1 MKSIFRSLL
10 YSAMVLVAG
19 FAASCTENEEGTGGY
34 QGIPTIKV
42 TPASLNVALAGGTT
56 EQVVVETPAEWTLD
70 IDTEGVV
77 ASAMSGNGDAVI
89 TFEVPAAEAM
99 RTIKAVFTATGYV
112 SGYPITKK
120 ASVSISQSDS
130 DIPSVDGSF
139 VYYENG
145 GESVSKVDGYWPY
158 VDAYTGWNPQGGEGF
173 DQSGVTYTGK
183 NASVRNS
190 GKSWAPVGATYATDA
205 PYAYLQ
211 AKDGVEFIIHNIKIK
226 SGVKNYTFSFTAH
239 NQYANEIASPYTPAP
254 VSPLKS
260 GENLTVEVSV
270 DGTNFGAVTYSTMA
284 DGNWEYAIAPF
295 TLPADAD
302 KLFVRFSNYKA
313 DTTTPLPSTAYQY
326 QAALRF
332 DDFRLVEGGN
342 GPVVDFNNA
351 GGGSGE
357 VVEGTIDAILAG
369 GEGTYSLKNAWVV
382 ATYGRGCL
390 ITDASGKYILCYMG
404 TGATIPAVGAV
415 VDVDGAVTTYAG
427 LLQFGADAKVT
438 ATGETK
444 TVDNGT
450 AAAMTG
456 ADLDAYV
463 SAPVVKYA
471 SFEGAL
477 VIDGNYYNVTVEGA
491 STAIGSLSYPAGEIA
506 TQLSSLNGKGIKVT
520 GYLIGVSSGKFT
532 NMMVTA
538 VSATGDDPE
547 QPESTTASKIDKV
560 ASLVAGN
567 YIMSGY
573 LESYDTYNWAAN
585 PYHCWTGKIATS
597 SNKNYLETVA
607 YSYADGVLSPGSG
620 VLSQPAVVT
629 VVAVEGKANTFYI
642 KVGNEYLVNNGAS
655 NHQVGL
661 SANSAEWVAAD
672 HAKGGIV
679 FTSNGASLGTGNATK
694 NHIRS
699 YIDQANLACGVVF
712 FTTDG
717 TVVPD
722 PTPDPEPDPTPGET
736 KTIAQILA
744 AGSGASLSGT
754 IEGVVISNMALNNL
768 TSKKGLYV
776 QDETG
781 ALQFYLAANH
791 ELAFGTKVKIDLTGT
806 TLGDYNGAVQISGLA
821 LEKIT
826 TLSTNNT
833 VEPKVV
839 TIADFLVNKY
849 EGQYVAIEGV
859 QVSSSDLTKTWVMGG
874 AHTSI
879 NVEDAAGN
887 KFVVFSSKYATYGT
901 ETVAQGSGTIK
912 GIASI
917 NKGAM
922 QIIFAQASDYASL
935 TGARFD
941 GTVTPDPDPTPTPG
955 DAKTLPYAESFTTSQ
970 GDFTINNVT
979 LGTLSYVWQHSTYNG
994 DGYMKASAFMN
1005 SAAVAAESWLVSPA
1019 ISLAGATSPVVTF
1032 THAHKFAG
1040 TPSEELTLWVSAN
1053 DGAWEQV
1060 TIPTYSDNSSWTFV
1074 ESGEISLAKYVGST
1088 VKVAFKY
1095 VSTTSNAGTWEV
1107 KNFSVAE
1114 ASGAVT
1120 PDPTPEPDPTP
1131 GTGTTISAALNASL
1145 TWTEE
1150 TDATYGKGFYTTVDG
1165 VKMGY
1170 YQGTSTSTPTAAK
1183 DDHIRVYKSS
1193 LFVVVP
1199 AAGQKVKSVNFNAI
1213 SASYALDMTVE
1224 GADKAVGNTDNG
1236 TITWSGSVD
1245 KFVATASEGQVRIK
1259 DISVVVE

>member
-1 MKSIFRSLL
+1 MKNIFRSLL

-56 EQVVVETPAEWTLD
+56 EQVVVETPAEWTLE

-99 RTIKAVFTATGYV
+99 RTIKATFTATGYV

-130 DIPSVDGSF
+130 DIPAVGGAF
-139 VYYENG
+139 VYYEDG

-158 VDAYTGWNPQGGEGF
+158 VDKYTGWNPQGGEGF

-211 AKDGVEFIIHNIKIK
+211 AKDGVEFIIHNINIK

-239 NQYANEIASPYTPAP
+239 NQYANESASPYAPAP

-270 DGTNFGAVTYSTMA
+270 DGTNFGAITFSTMA

-351 GGGSGE
+351 IGGGNTGGGDVPTEAVKATVAEFLAAAEDGTTYYELTGVISNVTNTTYGNFDLTDSTGTVLIYGLCSPTGEQKYWAESGAKS
-357 VVEGTIDAILAG
+357 GDTITVRTLRTSYNNTPQGKDAIFVSLVP
-369 GEGTYSLKNAWVV
+369 GEGGDEPTPEPAEGIYASDVPFVCAADDSTNAAYSLA
-382 ATYGRGCL
+382 AT
-390 ITDASGKYILCYMG
+390 
-404 TGATIPAVGAV
+404 TINGQA
-415 VDVDGAVTTYAG
+415 
-427 LLQFGADAKVT
+427 
-438 ATGETK
+438 ATGFKLGKSKQQGKFT
-444 TVDNGT
+444 
-450 AAAMTG
+450 
-456 ADLDAYV
+456 
-463 SAPVVKYA
+463 
-471 SFEGAL
+471 
-477 VIDGNYYNVTVEGA
+477 
-491 STAIGSLSYPAGEIA
+491 STAIGVSGTKYINFYAAAWKGTTATLYFRVDGGAVQSVALAGNTGATGNPPYPITFADSDHYSVKLEGLTEASTIEFGTNA
-506 TQLSSLNGKGIKVT
+506 DLALTT
-520 GYLIGVSSGKFT
+520 HSGK
-532 NMMVTA
+532 A
-538 VSATGDDPE
+538 PD
-547 QPESTTASKIDKV
+547 
-560 ASLVAGN
+560 
-567 YIMSGY
+567 
-573 LESYDTYNWAAN
+573 
-585 PYHCWTGKIATS
+585 IAPR
-597 SNKNYLETVA
+597 VIVC
-607 YSYADGVLSPGSG
+607 GVKLTDEP
-620 VLSQPAVVT
+620 
-629 VVAVEGKANTFYI
+629 
-642 KVGNEYLVNNGAS
+642 
-655 NHQVGL
+655 
-661 SANSAEWVAAD
+661 
-672 HAKGGIV
+672 
-679 FTSNGASLGTGNATK
+679 LGTDNPG
-694 NHIRS
+694 
-699 YIDQANLACGVVF
+699 G
-712 FTTDG
+712 TT
-717 TVVPD
+717 PE
-722 PTPDPEPDPTPGET
+722 PEPDPTPSQT
-736 KTIAQILA
+736 VAINTITADGTYTVEGIVVAVA
-744 AGSGASLSGT
+744 AKAYVIADQTGSLLVYGAEHGRTLMEKVT
-754 IEGVVISNMALNNL
+754 IEGTVSRYKGYNTNSLQMAATTTTVVSTDNTYEYKPLVVDGATLDAMVGADADCIEVQVTGVISVGSYANITVEGATKQASLYYVNTADYAAFNG
-768 TSKKGLYV
+768 KNVVVKGYV
-776 QDETG
+776 
-781 ALQFYLAANH
+781 
-791 ELAFGTKVKIDLTGT
+791 TGT
-806 TLGDYNGAVQISGLA
+806 YNYLNILPYSVTEVGG
-821 LEKIT
+821 
-826 TLSTNNT
+826 STPT
-833 VEPKVV
+833 PE
-839 TIADFLVNKY
+839 
-849 EGQYVAIEGV
+849 
-859 QVSSSDLTKTWVMGG
+859 
-874 AHTSI
+874 
-879 NVEDAAGN
+879 
-887 KFVVFSSKYATYGT
+887 
-901 ETVAQGSGTIK
+901 
-912 GIASI
+912 
-917 NKGAM
+917 
-922 QIIFAQASDYASL
+922 
-935 TGARFD
+935 
-941 GTVTPDPDPTPTPG
+941 PDPEPTPTPG

-979 LGTLSYVWQHSTYNG
+979 LGTLSYVWQHATYNS

-1005 SAAVAAESWLVSPA
+1005 NAAVVAESWLVSPA

-1060 TIPTYSDNSSWTFV
+1060 TIPTYSDNNSWTFV

-1095 VSTTSNAGTWEV
+1095 VSTASKAGTWEV

-1120 PDPTPEPDPTP
+1120 PDPTPEPEPTP
-1131 GTGTTISAALNASL
+1131 GTGTTVSAALNASL

-1170 YQGTSTSTPTAAK
+1170 YQGTSTTTPVAAK

-1199 AAGQKVKSVNFNAI
+1199 PAGQKVKNVNINVTYA
-1213 SASYALDMTVE
+1213 ATYALNMTVE
-1224 GADKAVGNTDNG
+1224 GADNAVGNKDNG

-1259 DISVVVE
+1259 DISVVIE

>member
-56 EQVVVETPAEWTLD
+56 EQVVVETPAEWTLE

-99 RTIKAVFTATGYV
+99 RTIKATFTATGYV

-130 DIPSVDGSF
+130 DIPAVGGAF
-139 VYYENG
+139 VYYEDG

-158 VDAYTGWNPQGGEGF
+158 VDKYTGWNPQGGEGF

-211 AKDGVEFIIHNIKIK
+211 AKDGVEFIIHNINIK

-239 NQYANEIASPYTPAP
+239 NQYANESASPYAPAP

-270 DGTNFGAVTYSTMA
+270 DGTNFGAITFSTMA

-351 GGGSGE
+351 IGGGNTGGGDVPTEAVKATVAEFLAAAEDGTTYYELTGVISNVTNTTYGNFDLTDSTGTVLIYGLCSPTGEQKYWAESGAKS
-357 VVEGTIDAILAG
+357 GDTITVRTLRTSYNNTPQGKDAIFVSLVPGEGGDEPTPEPAEGIYASDVPFVCAADDSTNAAYSLAATTINGQAATGFKLGKSKQQGKFTSTAIGVSGTKYINFYAAAWKGTTATLYFRVDGGAVQSVALAG
-369 GEGTYSLKNAWVV
+369 N
-382 ATYGRGCL
+382 
-390 ITDASGKYILCYMG
+390 
-404 TGATIPAVGAV
+404 TGATGNPPYPITFADSDHYSVKLEGLTEASTIEFGTNEDLALTTHSGKAPDIAPRVIVCGVKLSDEPLGTDNPGGTTPEPEPEPDPTPSQTVAINTITADGTYTVEGIVVAVAAKAYVIADQTGSLLVYGAEHGRTLMEKVTIEGTVSRYKGYNTNSLQMAATTTTV
-415 VDVDGAVTTYAG
+415 VSTDNTYEYKPLVVDGATLDAMV
-427 LLQFGADAKVT
+427 GADAACIEVQVT
-438 ATGETK
+438 G
-444 TVDNGT
+444 VISVG
-450 AAAMTG
+450 
-456 ADLDAYV
+456 
-463 SAPVVKYA
+463 SYA
-471 SFEGAL
+471 
-477 VIDGNYYNVTVEGA
+477 NVTVEGA
-491 STAIGSLSYPAGEIA
+491 TKQASLYYVNTADYAA
-506 TQLSSLNGKGIKVT
+506 FNGKNVVVKGYVT
-520 GYLIGVSSGKFT
+520 G
-532 NMMVTA
+532 
-538 VSATGDDPE
+538 
-547 QPESTTASKIDKV
+547 
-560 ASLVAGN
+560 
-567 YIMSGY
+567 
-573 LESYDTYNWAAN
+573 TYNYLN
-585 PYHCWTGKIATS
+585 ILPYS
-597 SNKNYLETVA
+597 
-607 YSYADGVLSPGSG
+607 
-620 VLSQPAVVT
+620 VT
-629 VVAVEGKANTFYI
+629 E
-642 KVGNEYLVNNGAS
+642 VG
-655 NHQVGL
+655 
-661 SANSAEWVAAD
+661 
-672 HAKGGIV
+672 
-679 FTSNGASLGTGNATK
+679 GTT
-694 NHIRS
+694 
-699 YIDQANLACGVVF
+699 
-712 FTTDG
+712 
-717 TVVPD
+717 
-722 PTPDPEPDPTPGET
+722 PEP
-736 KTIAQILA
+736 
-744 AGSGASLSGT
+744 
-754 IEGVVISNMALNNL
+754 
-768 TSKKGLYV
+768 
-776 QDETG
+776 
-781 ALQFYLAANH
+781 
-791 ELAFGTKVKIDLTGT
+791 
-806 TLGDYNGAVQISGLA
+806 
-821 LEKIT
+821 
-826 TLSTNNT
+826 
-833 VEPKVV
+833 EP
-839 TIADFLVNKY
+839 
-849 EGQYVAIEGV
+849 EPEP
-859 QVSSSDLTKTWVMGG
+859 
-874 AHTSI
+874 
-879 NVEDAAGN
+879 E
-887 KFVVFSSKYATYGT
+887 
-901 ETVAQGSGTIK
+901 
-912 GIASI
+912 
-917 NKGAM
+917 
-922 QIIFAQASDYASL
+922 
-935 TGARFD
+935 
-941 GTVTPDPDPTPTPG
+941 PTPTPG

-979 LGTLSYVWQHSTYNG
+979 LGTLSYVWQHATYNS

-1005 SAAVAAESWLVSPA
+1005 NAAVVAESWLVSPA

-1060 TIPTYSDNSSWTFV
+1060 TIPTYSDNNSWTFV

-1095 VSTTSNAGTWEV
+1095 VSTASKAGTWEV

-1120 PDPTPEPDPTP
+1120 PDPTPDPDPTP
-1131 GTGTTISAALNASL
+1131 GTGTTVSAALNASL

-1170 YQGTSTSTPTAAK
+1170 YQGTSTSTPVAAK

-1199 AAGQKVKSVNFNAI
+1199 PAGQKVKNVNINVTYA
-1213 SASYALDMTVE
+1213 ATYALNMTVE
-1224 GADKAVGNTDNG
+1224 GADNAVGNKDNG

-1259 DISVVVE
+1259 DISVVIE